1 MVLILTPLEGS
12 NRQKILTEN
21 GPTQIRVVDV
31 DGYHYCRNY
40 VENSALA
47 DFPPCFFSCFLFIVL
62 REGVAG
68 SEGKWVINSEETS
81 QYLVHVASS
90 SLSP

>member
-31 DGYHYCRNY
+31 DGYDYCRNY

-47 DFPPCFFSCFLFIVL
+47 DFPPCFSVVFCSLCSVKAWQVL
-62 REGVAG
+62 RGNG
-68 SEGKWVINSEETS
+68 
-81 QYLVHVASS
+81 
-90 SLSP
+90 